1 MRSPNVVGF
10 AEHAR
15 RRAKLLPGFTDFMS
29 DNDYSSLMAEVAMLR
44 NVGDFPGARRIL
56 LQAVRAAADGFGP
69 DDLRVAAALE
79 QLVEVDR
86 ELGYE
91 SEARDTMERAVRI
104 RLKDLAGRGLKYR
117 KVRKYSEA
125 EQLYRDAVV
134 IAEKHYGANHRET
147 AVSYTNLAACLR
159 RQSKLSEAVDY
170 CKKATASFCAM
181 KAEESREA
189 AFAYSES
196 GFVHRLLKQLPEAE
210 RLFVRS
216 LDVLRRIFP
225 GDHPSIADTLDRL
238 AMLRRD
244 QGRFEEAE
252 ELCRQAIAIRTE
264 KLGPEHPLTKA
275 SHDNLVRIKEDA
287 LAGGGDLAFDK
298 EGAKATGHGE
308 VDAKVVQA
316 GAATPRDRHGI
327 GCVIVLVLISL
338 AGFLAGVYFAVPALI
353 WLIGIGVML
362 FTAAIALGLVS
373 YEEML
378 LRLWRRLMQETEQDK
393 DSVVLGGDA
402 MGIITSLKKPTLTM
416 QDARILAKV
425 DPLELDH
432 ITLLTL
438 GAAEELAERHVGV
451 LKLNGI
457 SKPSSK
463 LTRAISKHR
472 GALHLNGIVDMTEA
486 AAAQFRVN
494 EGDLFLGGLLGLT
507 VEMAKHM
514 AHHRGY
520 LSLSSVRSLDE
531 NAAQWLIKHR
541 GGINLR
547 GLRLASRRTIE
558 ILRTK
563 PDIEL
568 PDHLGTSE

>member
-1 MRSPNVVGF
+1 
-10 AEHAR
+10 
-15 RRAKLLPGFTDFMS
+15 MS
-29 DNDYSSLMAEVAMLR
+29 DNDYSSLMAEVAILR
-44 NVGDFPGARRIL
+44 NVGDFSATRRIL
-56 LQAVRAAADGFGP
+56 LQAVESAANSFGL
-69 DDLRVAAALE
+69 DDMRVAAALE
-79 QLVEVDR
+79 QLVEVGR
-86 ELGYE
+86 QLGYE
-91 SEARDTMERAVRI
+91 LEAQDAMERAVRI

-117 KVRKYSEA
+117 KVKKYSEA

-134 IAEKHYGANHRET
+134 IAEKHYGCNNRET
-147 AVSYTNLAACLR
+147 AVAYTNLAACLR
-159 RQSKLSEAVDY
+159 RQSKLPEAVNY
-170 CKKATASFCAM
+170 CNRATASFSAIN
-181 KAEESREA
+181 AEDSREA

-196 GFVHRLLKQLPEAE
+196 GFVHRILNQLPEAE

-216 LDVLRRIFP
+216 LGVLRNIFP

-252 ELCRQAIAIRTE
+252 ELCRQALAIRTE

-275 SHDNLVRIKEDA
+275 SEENLVRIKEDA
-287 LAGGGDLAFDK
+287 LAGDGDLAFDK
-298 EGAKATGHGE
+298 EATKATGDGE
-308 VDAKVVQA
+308 INAKVVQV
-316 GAATPRDRHGI
+316 GSAASRESHGI
-327 GCVIVLVLISL
+327 GCVIVMAVVCL
-338 AGFLAGVYFAVPALI
+338 AGLLAGVYFAVPLLI
-353 WLIGIGVML
+353 WLLGIGVL
-362 FTAAIALGLVS
+362 VLTVATAIGLVS

-378 LRLWRRLMQETEQDK
+378 LRMWRRLMQETEDDK
-393 DSVVLGGDA
+393 DSVVLGGDT
-402 MGIITSLKKPTLTM
+402 MGISISLKKPTLTI

-432 ITLLTL
+432 ITSLTL
-438 GAAEELAERHVGV
+438 GAAEELAARHVGV

-457 SKPSSK
+457 GKPSSK
-463 LTRAISKHR
+463 LTRALSKHR
-472 GALHLNGIVDMTEA
+472 GALHLNGVVDMTEA
-486 AAAQFRVN
+486 AAAQFRVK

-507 VEMAKHM
+507 AEMAKHM

-547 GLRLASRRTIE
+547 GLRLASRRTLE

-568 PDHLGTSE
+568 PDHLVASE